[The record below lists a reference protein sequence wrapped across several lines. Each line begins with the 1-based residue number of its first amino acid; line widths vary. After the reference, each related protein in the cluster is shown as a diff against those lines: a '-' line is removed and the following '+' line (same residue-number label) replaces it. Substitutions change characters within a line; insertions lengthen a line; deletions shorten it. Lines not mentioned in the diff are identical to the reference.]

1 MCLSELLIPC
11 LIGHKI
17 QALRFRGG
25 AGQNNQ
31 SSSVMSGVEWSGAS
45 NFDSTA
51 PRKLPAEVYWFKA
64 CLNEQEIMRNCLD
77 WAKCLIVKKNFRK
90 TKS

>member
-31 SSSVMSGVEWSGAS
+31 TDGVMSGCRGAS
-45 NFDSTA
+45 DFDSMT
-51 PRKLPAEVYWFKA
+51 PRKPPTEDYWFKA
-64 CLNEQEIMRNCLD
+64 CFNEQKIRRNCLD
-77 WAKCLIVKKNFRK
+77 WAKCLTDKEER
-90 TKS
+90 